1 MMEGQIKYPAFGDYR
16 GAKCWEVVFN
26 GKACITR
33 APDDQAA
40 IIAAANGFGQ
50 NWRDPN
56 YHGFATV
63 TRRKDVETK
72 LRAK

>member
-33 APDDQAA
+33 APDNQAA
-40 IIAAANGFGQ
+40 IIAAAKSLGHD
-50 NWRDPN
+50 WRESD

-63 TRRKDVETK
+63 RKRKDIENK